1 MKSLGGFLE
10 LETNLN
16 TEYHS
21 GLLRFNSG
29 RNALKVLL
37 HSVDANKIFVPYFI
51 CQVVI
56 DAIKEFPIEIEYY
69 EIDDNFEIDFGKKMI
84 PTDAWVICVNY
95 FGIKQEYIKSL
106 SFANLIIDNSQAFFS
121 KPIPSNH
128 TFYSPRK
135 FLGVPDGGYLST
147 SVEIKSNYPQD
158 NSNERFSH
166 LLKRVELGPEK
177 AYLDF
182 LKNEDLISEM
192 KVLKMSK
199 LTSKILNSV
208 CTDTIINR
216 RKENYKI
223 YDSLL
228 KEHNICQ
235 LSIHENDVPLGYI
248 FVSKKKKKKK
258 KKNLRQILLQNKVY
272 VPVYWPNLNTE
283 FGENSLAHKLSEKL
297 YCLPIDQ
304 GLDIN
309 DINKISNLILKA

>member
-69 EIDDNFEIDFGKKMI
+69 EIDDNFEIDFGKKII
-84 PTDAWVICVNY
+84 PMDAWVIYVNY

-228 KEHNICQ
+228 REHNICQ
-235 LSIHENDVPLGYI
+235 LSIHENDVPLGYVFI
-248 FVSKKKKKKK
+248 SIE
-258 KKNLRQILLQNKVY
+258 KNLRLNLLKNKIY
-272 VPVYWPNLNTE
+272 IPTYWQGLE
-283 FGENSLAHKLSEKL
+283 VKFGKDSLAHKLAEKL

-309 DINKISNLILKA
+309 DIKKISTIILQIQKKY